1 MNRILINVNSK
12 ILIYLKHIKL
22 VIFLIIFNMARGKRK
37 GKDDATES
45 KEDESVVTE
54 KDPLSFE
61 GSTLNG
67 SKNKNARIA
76 INENQLEDM
85 DLNAEEQTYETST
98 TSLSSRQPFLSRT
111 GDLSRQTSTVASL
124 IDRSSTAASTATS
137 LSRTSTNPS
146 NDTSSRMTGNTLNTG
161 LVSNGGSV
169 RNGNPHNESGDDD
182 TTVGEFDLVP
192 YDGVHKLPST
202 YRQTTTDELM
212 MVNAKSKKTYILLQ
226 LLRIVSGSTD
236 PLSNKGSSNYSYY
249 NRNQQNQSMKGSY
262 SRMFLFREITSRIGQ
277 VVYMIESRISNEKL
291 WGRQPEFR
299 DNGVLTIG
307 RCIAVI
313 CPTPIQNL
321 LKDEVPILETRHPA
335 VLMKHPKSFHEVSF
349 NKTLVQ
355 NNTQAFVMN
364 NVTLEVL
371 NTVPETTKCAG
382 LFCDRQR
389 VREVI
394 KLNKGCGCYGMN
406 SRISNLT
413 VAHSII
419 VKDNNDMNQFSV
431 EDYSSLTFS
440 RLYLTEGA
448 FDATT
453 RINDL
458 QQLEVFDA
466 LEDAVDSVVQK
477 INTNGGFTITGWY
490 KRGQINDQSNKDEK
504 DGAEKV
510 ESAEIGYHIV
520 NIIPTTCKEDMY
532 ENKKFDLSKLK

>member
-1 MNRILINVNSK
+1 MNRILINLNSK
-12 ILIYLKHIKL
+12 ILIYLKRIKL
-22 VIFLIIFNMARGKRK
+22 FIFLIIFNMGRGKSKRK
-37 GKDDATES
+37 DATEN
-45 KEDESVVTE
+45 KEDESVVTD
-54 KDPLSFE
+54 KDPLSF
-61 GSTLNG
+61 GDSTLNG

-76 INENQLEDM
+76 INENQLADMEDM
-85 DLNAEEQTYETST
+85 DFNCETYENSN
-98 TSLSSRQPFLSRT
+98 TSLSSRQTSFSRT
-111 GDLSRQTSTVASL
+111 GDLSRPSSTVASL
-124 IDRSSTAASTATS
+124 IDNSSTAVSTNISSNRPSPNSSTAISSSMTG
-137 LSRTSTNPS
+137 
-146 NDTSSRMTGNTLNTG
+146 DTSNSGS
-161 LVSNGGSV
+161 VSNGRSV

-182 TTVGEFDLVP
+182 TTVGEFEFVP

-202 YRQTTTDELM
+202 YRQTTIDELM
-212 MVNAKSKKTYILLQ
+212 NINAKSKKTYILLQ

-236 PLSNKGSSNYSYY
+236 PLSNKGNSNYSYY

-262 SRMFLFREITSRIGQ
+262 SRMFLFREISSRVGQ
-277 VVYMIESRISNEKL
+277 VLYMIESRTSNEKL

-299 DNGVLTIG
+299 DNGVLTVG

-335 VLMKHPKSFHEVSF
+335 VLMKHPKSYHDVII
-349 NKTLVQ
+349 NNTLVQ
-355 NNTQAFVMN
+355 NNTRAFVMN
-364 NVTLEVL
+364 NATLEVL

-419 VKDNNDMNQFSV
+419 VKDNNDRNQFSV

-458 QQLEVFDA
+458 QQLDVFDA
-466 LEDAVDSVVQK
+466 LEDAVDNVVQK

-490 KRGQINDQSNKDEK
+490 KRGQINDQSNKDDK

-532 ENKKFDLSKLK
+532 ENEKFDFSKLI